1 VPRSC
6 DFVELEELR
15 RLAGRL
21 PRLSRSEAT
30 FESGLKLSGLR
41 FGAKRKAYALLV
53 PGGFL
58 DAVNKMNAPAERMEI
73 PTDHDTVTYANGD
86 LTDTIKLFEQY
97 GVRFLTADELH
108 TTMPEYPLSPK
119 SESRGSGL

>member
-6 DFVELEELR
+6 DFFELEELS

-30 FESGLKLSGLR
+30 FESALKLSGLR
-41 FGAKRKAYALLV
+41 FGQNERLT
-53 PGGFL
+53 PFWFL
-58 DAVNKMNAPAERMEI
+58 AASWTQPAERMEI

-97 GVRFLTADELH
+97 GVRFLTADEIH

>member
-1 VPRSC
+1 MFEGEVFS
-6 DFVELEELR
+6 VT
-15 RLAGRL
+15 AGECMFL
-21 PRLSRSEAT
+21 PRRKPHAFLITSEEVHAI
-30 FESGLKLSGLR
+30 
-41 FGAKRKAYALLV
+41 ALLV

-73 PTDHDTVTYANGD
+73 PSDHDTVTYANGD

-97 GVRFLTADELH
+97 GVRFLTADEIH